1 MITFNDKKNFKRRE
15 IQNNNLLR
23 RKNGKMD
30 KTNLKDIRWL
40 KMENID
46 ETGIDERGKFTL

>member
-1 MITFNDKKNFKRRE
+1 
-15 IQNNNLLR
+15 
-23 RKNGKMD
+23 MD